1 VSDLFEKRLKR
12 HNVRLVADEGFKA
25 HTLHGFHADFYPVFV
40 NLIDNAIYWASS
52 AREDVGIIELIEDK
66 GDLCVRD
73 NGRGVSSIDV
83 RNIFE
88 LNFTRKPGGRGMGLH
103 ISRQALGRLGYEL
116 NIDPPTSNSGACF
129 RISKMSQ

>member
-1 VSDLFEKRLKR
+1 M
-12 HNVRLVADEGFKA
+12 GF
-25 HTLHGFHADFYPVFV
+25 TQTSTPVFV
-40 NLIDNAIYWASS
+40 NLIDNAIYWASGT
-52 AREDVGIIELIEDK
+52 RNDTGIIELIEDN

-116 NIDPPTSNSGACF
+116 NIDPPRPNSGACF
-129 RISKMSQ
+129 RISKISK